1 MFNQH
6 NLTCLTCNKINNN
19 YFFSNATHKKIRKIF
34 FDFLIQSQT
43 LESFS
48 ETLKRGNV
56 RKKQDLSKKY
66 LKTTD
71 DFETSVFYQKLSK
84 QNSCTTPR
92 TGTHQIER
100 SLVVFILRN

>member
-1 MFNQH
+1 M
-6 NLTCLTCNKINNN
+6 
-19 YFFSNATHKKIRKIF
+19 RKIF
-34 FDFLIQSQT
+34 FDFYNATCHFDTQT
-43 LESFS
+43 LESSF
-48 ETLKRGNV
+48 ETLKRANV

-84 QNSCTTPR
+84 QNTCTTPS
-92 TGTHQIER
+92 TGTHQIEK